1 MTENFVIICTIGRT
15 GSSLLI
21 NILNHLESTCF
32 CGELIGENALLKLRN
47 KEKITYEDL
56 RISTYDS
63 FHLKKINTRGNQY
76 YCPKNCLFTKLTPN
90 DISEK
95 LLKANNAKDVLN
107 TLLNSDSKT
116 KGFKVLIGPYQ
127 LSKIINSSEL
137 KFCKFILLIRQ
148 NGLKESL
155 IRGNFQIYEN
165 SNLAKEST
173 EKYIQFYNENKNN
186 KNIHLLSYEDITEKN
201 ENFKKI
207 IQKIGCKYDEE
218 KIELACKTKCSY
230 NQRAN
235 LKI

>member
-116 KGFKVLIGPYQ
+116 KGFRPAWGKD
-127 LSKIINSSEL
+127 
-137 KFCKFILLIRQ
+137 RA
-148 NGLKESL
+148 SL
-155 IRGNFQIYEN
+155 ITNGK
-165 SNLAKEST
+165 SNGGYLDGMHPATPIFSNRREDFPHPCT
-173 EKYIQFYNENKNN
+173 NWWNQFLER
-186 KNIHLLSYEDITEKN
+186 
-201 ENFKKI
+201 F
-207 IQKIGCKYDEE
+207 
-218 KIELACKTKCSY
+218 
-230 NQRAN
+230 
-235 LKI
+235 